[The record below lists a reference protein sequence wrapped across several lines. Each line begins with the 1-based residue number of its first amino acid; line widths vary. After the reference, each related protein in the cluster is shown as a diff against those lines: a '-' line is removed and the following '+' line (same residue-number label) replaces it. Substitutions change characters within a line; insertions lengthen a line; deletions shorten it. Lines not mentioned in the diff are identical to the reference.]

1 MENENE
7 LAEDLTL
14 ALMYLTKFKM
24 DKIQELF
31 SAWKGYDFDIIN
43 SLDEKELII
52 QGKYKNKSVLI
63 TEEGMKKAEEI
74 LKKIKH

>member
-52 QGKYKNKSVLI
+52 QGKYKNKSVLLQ
-63 TEEGMKKAEEI
+63 KKV
-74 LKKIKH
+74 